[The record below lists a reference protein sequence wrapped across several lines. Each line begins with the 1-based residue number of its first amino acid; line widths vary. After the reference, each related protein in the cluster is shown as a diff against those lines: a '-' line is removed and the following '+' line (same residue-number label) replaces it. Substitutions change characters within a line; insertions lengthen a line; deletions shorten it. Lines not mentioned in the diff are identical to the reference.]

1 MIALDVEEE
10 IAVGRREERRERIEP
25 VADLCS
31 TSTDAS
37 KRGKATT
44 ASRLLI
50 EGSSCA
56 RR

>member
-1 MIALDVEEE
+1 MVALDVEEE